1 MTLNELLGIVHGAY
15 PEEHTRLCW
24 DEKQRRVRTGT
35 GDTLAEFVVG
45 EVVDTYEETG
55 TDDLQLGAAL
65 DAMRWAC
72 TELEAVVR
80 ALEAAKAGHR
90 EAGRPS

>member
-1 MTLNELLGIVHGAY
+1 MKLNALLEIVHRAY
-15 PEEHTRLCW
+15 PEEHTRQCW
-24 DEKQRRVRTGT
+24 DAKKQRVLTGT

-55 TDDLQLGAAL
+55 TDDLQIGAAL

>member
-1 MTLNELLGIVHGAY
+1 MTLNELLEIVHGAY

-24 DEKQRRVRTGT
+24 DETRRRVRTGT

-65 DAMRWAC
+65 DAMRWAAI
-72 TELEAVVR
+72 ELGAVIV
-80 ALEAAKAGHR
+80 ALERHKDAHAKKG
-90 EAGRPS
+90 

>member
-1 MTLNELLGIVHGAY
+1 MTLNELLEIVHGAY
-15 PEEHTRLCW
+15 PEEHTRQCW
-24 DEKQRRVRTGT
+24 DAKKQRVLRGK

-65 DAMRWAC
+65 DAMRWAAI
-72 TELEAVVR
+72 ELGTVIV
-80 ALEAAKAGHR
+80 ALERHKDAHAKKG
-90 EAGRPS
+90 